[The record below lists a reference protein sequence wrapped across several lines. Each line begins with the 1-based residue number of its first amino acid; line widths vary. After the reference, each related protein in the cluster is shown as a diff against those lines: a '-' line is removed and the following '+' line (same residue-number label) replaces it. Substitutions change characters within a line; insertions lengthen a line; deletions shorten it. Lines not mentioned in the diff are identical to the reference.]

1 MDDLRETPS
10 RGWRR
15 KVPSCTAAISSRG
28 GHARG
33 HAQGDQTIRT
43 PIHRSSLDLPDARVD
58 SRVAR
63 DIDLA
68 LFGLL
73 PAGQRLGG
81 PVPRGLV
88 TSPAG
93 ADGASPTASAVVS
106 LEVDADTLEKAR
118 ETGGLLLRDEEL
130 TPLARLD
137 LDADATA
144 DARVE
149 AAADGAAA
157 GLVVGTLTR
166 VRTRESGP
174 GRQHAVQADQLWASG
189 PRTVVVF
196 GRPPVHGDAEALRH
210 ALAGRDGEDTA
221 AEGRQ
226 PVLAL
231 VSDDP
236 AAPVPTRVMLDVV
249 RLWFEDLGL
258 SHAEVRTAPLAWRD
272 PESNAAV
279 AARLGAAVGGS
290 PVVFV
295 DPDDGSLTAQR
306 WNTCW
311 TALEAGE
318 PNGALDD
325 LSPRIAARLQRWRP
339 PRAER
344 GLVLMFS
351 GLSGSGKST
360 LARDVGEWVTAHT
373 ERTVSLL
380 DGDVVRTML
389 SSGLGFSRADRELNV
404 RRIGYVGAEIARHG
418 GIAICAPIAP
428 YAGTREAV
436 RAMVRTVGDFLLVH
450 VSTPLEACEAR
461 DLKGLYA
468 KARAGLIPEFTG
480 ISDPYEEPT
489 DAELRVDTSVL
500 DRETAL
506 RVVIDHLSAGGWLP
520 SAPPSSHTTARPE
533 PDLKD

>member
-1 MDDLRETPS
+1 MATEGTVD
-10 RGWRR
+10 
-15 KVPSCTAAISSRG
+15 TAAISSRG

-73 PAGQRLGG
+73 PSGQRLGG

-88 TSPAG
+88 SSPAHV
-93 ADGASPTASAVVS
+93 DGANTTAPTVVS
-106 LEVDADTLEKAR
+106 LEVGADTLAQAR
-118 ETGGLLLRDEEL
+118 DTGGLLLRDEEL

-144 DARVE
+144 DATS
-149 AAADGAAA
+149 AAAGAAG

-166 VRTRESGP
+166 VRARESGP

-189 PRTVVVF
+189 PRPVVVF

-210 ALAGRDGEDTA
+210 ALASRNGRHPASDGH
-221 AEGRQ
+221 Q

-236 AAPVPTRVMLDVV
+236 TAPVPTGVMLDVV

-258 SHAEVRTAPLAWRD
+258 GPAEVRTAPLAWRD

-311 TALEAGE
+311 SALEAGE
-318 PNGALDD
+318 ANGALDE

-344 GLVLMFS
+344 GVVLMFS

-360 LARDVGEWVTAHT
+360 LARDVGEWITAHT

-436 RAMVRTVGDFLLVH
+436 RAMVRSVGDFLLVH

-500 DRETAL
+500 DREAAL
-506 RVVIDHLSAGGWLP
+506 RVVIDHLDAGGWLP
-520 SAPPSSHTTARPE
+520 SAPPSGPTTARPQ